1 MVYCSVCQIE
11 LSRESVVI
19 PATGHEAGAT
29 VAENLNA
36 ATCTEDGSVDSVVYC
51 TVCKEELSRKTVVI
65 DATGHKAGAAVAEN
79 LKAATCTEAGSVD
92 SVVYCTACKEELS
105 RKTVVIEPTGHK
117 AGAAVAENL
126 KEATCTAAGSV
137 DSVVYCTV
145 CKAELSRKTV
155 EISVIPHTAGA
166 AVAENLKEAT
176 CTAAGSVDSV
186 VYCTVCKAELSRKT
200 VELPA
205 TGHTEVVDA
214 AVAATC
220 TESGLT
226 EGSHCSVC
234 NAIIKAQDVIPA
246 TGHKADSIVIEN
258 VVAAT
263 YTAAGSYDS
272 VVYCSVCKVELIRT
286 KVVVPQL
293 VAQKIEAE
301 VVISQLD
308 YTVGDSLKLDGGKIV
323 IATSDS
329 TTAEVVIT
337 PDMIKGFNPDS
348 VGVQQVTV
356 EFMVNN
362 VVYTTTF
369 EVEVKE
375 AEVIEVV
382 AKSVV
387 LSAPTKVV
395 YKKGE
400 QLDVAGG
407 KLTVTYSNG
416 TTQDVELKADMV
428 SGFDAEKVG
437 AQQLTVTLTVDK
449 VVLTASFDVTVEADD
464 DTAISDDE
472 AAAVNIYAYGNTIVV
487 ENAEDDIYVYDAM
500 GKLIDHVAANADR
513 TEIQIDMT
521 GVYVVKTGNSAK
533 RVMIN
538 D

>member
-1 MVYCSVCQIE
+1 MPTYDAPENLAVGCNQT
-11 LSRESVVI
+11 L
-19 PATGHEAGAT
+19 AD
-29 VAENLNA
+29 VALPIGFTFENLNA
-36 ATCTEDGSVDSVVYC
+36 ELTEGDNTLTVKFTPEDTDNYKVVEGIE
-51 TVCKEELSRKTVVI
+51 VKVV
-65 DATGHKAGAAVAEN
+65 KASHSAV
-79 LKAATCTEAGSVD
+79 
-92 SVVYCTACKEELS
+92 
-105 RKTVVIEPTGHK
+105 P
-117 AGAAVAENL
+117 
-126 KEATCTAAGSV
+126 
-137 DSVVYCTV
+137 
-145 CKAELSRKTV
+145 
-155 EISVIPHTAGA
+155 
-166 AVAENLKEAT
+166 
-176 CTAAGSVDSV
+176 
-186 VYCTVCKAELSRKT
+186 
-200 VELPA
+200 
-205 TGHTEVVDA
+205 DA
-214 AVAATC
+214 AVPATC

-246 TGHKADSIVIEN
+246 AGHKADSIVIEN

-263 YTAAGSYDS
+263 YEAAGSYDS
-272 VVYCSVCKVELIRT
+272 VVYCSVCKVELSRT
-286 KVVVPQL
+286 TVEVPQL
-293 VAQKIEAE
+293 VAPKIEAE
-301 VVISQLD
+301 VVISQMD

-337 PDMIKGFNPDS
+337 PEMVSGFNPDS
-348 VGVQQVTV
+348 VGVQTVTV
-356 EFMVNN
+356 AFEIDGVA
-362 VVYTTTF
+362 YTTTF
-369 EVEVKE
+369 DVEVKE
-375 AEVIEVV
+375 AAVIEVV
-382 AKSVV
+382 AKSVA
-387 LSAPTKVV
+387 LSAPAKVT

-400 QLDVAGG
+400 ALDVAGG
-407 KLTVTYSNG
+407 KLTVTFSDG
-416 TTQDVELKADMV
+416 TSQDVDLKADMV